1 MTQRES
7 SIDRATAE
15 TRAELN
21 AHARK
26 VRELASVIYVA
37 AAVIRDDSSRL
48 PIPHE
53 IYYLMFDAFDLVT
66 IAGNQLDPDRSE
78 GQR

>member
-15 TRAELN
+15 TRAELHAN
-21 AHARK
+21 ARN

-37 AAVIRDDSSRL
+37 AAAIRDDSSRL

-53 IYYLMFDAFDLVT
+53 IYYLMFDAFDLMT
-66 IAGNQLDPDRSE
+66 IAANSLDPYRRE
-78 GQR
+78 GER

>member
-7 SIDRATAE
+7 SIDRASAE
-15 TRAELN
+15 TRAELHE
-21 AHARK
+21 HAST
-26 VRELASVIYVA
+26 VRELAIGIDMA
-37 AAVIRDDSSRL
+37 AASIRDDSSRL
-48 PIPHE
+48 PIHRDT
-53 IYYLMFDAFDLVT
+53 YRLMLEALDLVT